1 MKFMNI
7 RKIAVSVGLI
17 IVLFFITKL
26 IVSGLSSSKAKP
38 KPKVTVVNDPLV
50 RTKIVVNK
58 EVFPQYSAE
67 GKLIS
72 GEQISVSLEGKGN
85 LQSAIELKEGTLFK
99 KGQKIAYVVD
109 NQSLSAY
116 QASLSKF
123 DQLLSTVLVDINFEY
138 PESIAKWK
146 GYVQK
151 VKSGLLPDLPNES
164 NERLNNFLSSK
175 GIFNAY
181 HDLKAL
187 QSTLSKRNFI
197 APYDGYI
204 VSVAL
209 QAGSFV
215 NGTSKVC
222 EISPVGKIEVEFTV
236 DERFEDQIKIGSSVY
251 VEGKAAKIIR
261 IGQRVNAV
269 TQQKQYVAQL
279 LGSSEKM
286 IVGDFVTIKIPLS
299 TQKVKAVIVPAF
311 CVQED
316 VMFAVKSDLILESK
330 KLKIIGVSND
340 SLYVQGLKDKDLVL
354 FEAYSNFKEGQKV
367 RPNN

>member
-1 MKFMNI
+1 MNL
-7 RKIAVSVGLI
+7 RKIGVSIGLI
-17 IVLFFITKL
+17 IGLFFITKL
-26 IVSGLSSSKAKP
+26 IMGGISSSKEKP
-38 KPKVTVVNDPLV
+38 KPKVTVVSDPLV
-50 RTKIVVNK
+50 KTSLVINK
-58 EVFPQYSAE
+58 EVLPQYTTE
-67 GKLIS
+67 GKLTS

-85 LQSAIELKEGTLFK
+85 LQSAIELKEGSLFK
-99 KGQKIAYVVD
+99 KGQKIAYVID

-116 QASLSKF
+116 KASISKF

-138 PESIAKWK
+138 PESIVKWK

-151 VKSGLLPDLPNES
+151 VKSGTLPDLPNES
-164 NERLNNFLSSK
+164 NERLTNFLSSK
-175 GIFNAY
+175 GVFNAY

-204 VSVAL
+204 VSVVL

-222 EISPVGKIEVEFTV
+222 EISPIGKKEVEFAV
-236 DERFEDQIKIGSSVY
+236 DERFENQIKIGLSVF
-251 VEGKAAKIIR
+251 VEGKTAKIIR
-261 IGQRVNAV
+261 VGQRLNSV
-269 TQQKQYVAQL
+269 TQQKQFVAQL
-279 LGSSEKM
+279 LGEADKLL
-286 IVGDFVTIKIPLS
+286 VGDFVTIKVPLS
-299 TQKVKAVIVPAF
+299 TQKVKAMKIPAF

-316 VMFAVKSDLILESK
+316 VMFGVKSNLVLESK

-340 SLYVQGLKDKDLVL
+340 SLYVQGLNDKEIVL